1 VAASAESSYTYY
13 KKRVAVCQFW
23 ERKLLAFRDAFVQYR
38 VALPDALD
46 AGAVRVE
53 DVRCADVVEDC
64 RAWLEPLESSL
75 AKNVLFRR
83 QHKQLINGYIEVR
96 QTGATGHGRVQPRA
110 QEPHRAHVLGDCS
123 FLLCATSIS
132 TCSRSAAAALG

>member
-1 VAASAESSYTYY
+1 MCVPSYVFQLSAEATASHGAAPVAASSESSYTYY

-23 ERKLLAFRDAFVQYR
+23 ERKLLAFRDAFTQYG

-46 AGAVRVE
+46 SGAVRVE
-53 DVRCADVVEDC
+53 DVRCADVIEDC
-64 RAWLEPLESSL
+64 RAWLDPLESSL

-96 QTGATGHGRVQPRA
+96 AI
-110 QEPHRAHVLGDCS
+110 LG
-123 FLLCATSIS
+123 TRWY
-132 TCSRSAAAALG
+132 TR